1 MRIRSVM
8 EEFVEYFKALGDIT
22 RLKILR
28 LLMKAE
34 TNLCVC
40 EIMDAI
46 EDSHYN
52 VSRHLKILKTAKL
65 VKEKKDGKWVYF
77 GLSNPQNPFHE
88 GLLQAVRNIPEDQ
101 LFHHA
106 KRLMLR
112 LSLRENDKC
121 VDGLNSE
128 KWRQAVEIFNIVNK
142 NVKKS
147 ARHGGSVNNRP

>member
-1 MRIRSVM
+1 M
-8 EEFVEYFKALGDIT
+8 EEFIEYFKALGDIT

-40 EIMDAI
+40 EITDTIA
-46 EDSHYN
+46 DSHYN

-77 GLSNPQNPFHE
+77 GLSNPQNAFHE

-101 LFHHA
+101 LFHDA
-106 KRLMLR
+106 KRLSLR

-121 VDGLNSE
+121 VDGLKSD

-147 ARHGGSVNNRP
+147 ARHGESMNNRP